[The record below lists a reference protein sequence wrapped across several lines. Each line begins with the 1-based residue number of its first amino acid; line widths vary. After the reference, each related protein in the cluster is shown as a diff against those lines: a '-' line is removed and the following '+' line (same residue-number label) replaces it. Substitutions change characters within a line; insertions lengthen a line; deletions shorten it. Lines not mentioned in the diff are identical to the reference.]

1 MNDED
6 LPLPTPPRSEPAMIV
21 TDEAES
27 SSDLTRG

>member
-6 LPLPTPPRSEPAMIV
+6 LPLPTPPRSDITTAP
-21 TDEAES
+21 TNEAES